1 MGKCRRGLGI
11 MSLLYRRKLGT
22 RSTVAYKNKELIKF
36 TLSLVLASLSI
47 NLMLVTDRTVLG
59 LYSLDSM
66 NATSL
71 GGNFVATVS
80 FVFICIAEIATVF
93 VGQYN
98 GIKEYEKT
106 ARAPWQM
113 IYLGLASFLFF
124 IPLAI
129 FCDCFNLFPKYLEKE
144 GLLYTRI
151 LLAFGGFQIISIA
164 LSSFFIGRKQSYI
177 VIFTFL
183 LGNLVN
189 IVLDYIFVFGI
200 KGLFDPMGAKG
211 AALATVMVEMM
222 FNIIFA
228 AVFFNKDNR
237 LKFKTLDYKFRL
249 NLFVD
254 CLRIGFPIS
263 LGKFFN
269 LLGWFC
275 IMTCFINASKDIA
288 TLESFIMGIWMAFIF
303 FADGTSRALSAL
315 SANLIGERQLG
326 VIQNLLRKFLKAN
339 YILCAI
345 YSIPLVFFPE
355 IMIHFLDKA
364 EGEITHLIP
373 DLKFTLASLFII
385 LVTDGVFYLYCGVLT
400 AGGDTKF
407 PTYLD
412 ISTLW
417 GLVVIPVAFMY
428 WTGSLTS
435 IRPAYVLIPIS
446 GLINCVVIYMRY
458 KKLLWYK
465 QLVSKE
471 IENQ

>member
-1 MGKCRRGLGI
+1 MQNMNMYG
-11 MSLLYRRKLGT
+11 
-22 RSTVAYKNKELIKF
+22 NKELIKF
-36 TLSLVLASLSI
+36 SLSLVLASLSI
-47 NLMLVTDRTVLG
+47 SIMLVTDRIILG

-66 NATSL
+66 NAASL
-71 GGNFVATVS
+71 GGNFDATVS
-80 FVFICIAEIATVF
+80 FVFICIAQIATVF

-98 GIKEYEKT
+98 GIKEYDKT

-113 IYLGLASFLFF
+113 IYLGFASFLFF
-124 IPLAI
+124 IPMAV
-129 FCDCFNLFPKYLEKE
+129 FCDCFNIFPKYLEKE
-144 GLLYTRI
+144 GLAYTRI
-151 LLAFGGFQIISIA
+151 LLSFAGFHVISVA
-164 LSSFFIGRKQSYI
+164 LSSFFIGRKQSFI

-189 IVLDYIFVFGI
+189 VILDYLLVFGVE
-200 KGLFDPMGAKG
+200 GLFNPMGAKG
-211 AALATVMVEMM
+211 AAIATVSVEMI

-228 AVFFNKDNR
+228 TVFFSKNNR

-249 NLFVD
+249 DLFID
-254 CLRIGFPIS
+254 CLKIGFPVS

-275 IMTCFINASKDIA
+275 IMTCFINSSKDIA
-288 TLESFIMGIWMAFIF
+288 TIESFIMGIWMAFIF

-326 VIQNLLRKFLKAN
+326 VIQNLLKKFLNAN
-339 YILCAI
+339 YVLCAI

-355 IMIHFLDKA
+355 IMIYFLDKA
-364 EGEITHLIP
+364 EGEIAHLVP
-373 DLKFTLASLFII
+373 DLEFTLISLFII
-385 LVTDGVFYLYCGVLT
+385 LVTDGIFYLYCGVLT

-417 GLVVIPVAFMY
+417 GLVVIPVAAMY
-428 WTGSLTS
+428 WTNSLTS

-446 GLINCVVIYMRY
+446 GIVNCCVIYIRY
-458 KKLLWYK
+458 KKLQWYK
-465 QLVSKE
+465 QLVCPQA
-471 IENQ
+471 IN

>member
-1 MGKCRRGLGI
+1 
-11 MSLLYRRKLGT
+11 MSFLQHKRVKV
-22 RSTVAYKNKELIKF
+22 RSTIAYRNNELIKF

-47 NLMLVTDRTVLG
+47 NLMFVTDRTILG

-80 FVFICIAEIATVF
+80 FVFICVAEIATVF

-98 GIKEYEKT
+98 GIKEYDKT

-113 IYLGLASFLFF
+113 VYLGFASFLFF
-124 IPLAI
+124 IPLAV
-129 FCDCFNLFPKYLEKE
+129 FCDCFNLFPKYLEEE
-144 GLLYTRI
+144 GLIYTRI

-164 LSSFFIGRKQSYI
+164 LSTFFIGRKQSYI

-183 LGNLVN
+183 IGN
-189 IVLDYIFVFGI
+189 VLNAIFDYVFVFGI
-200 KGLFDPMGAKG
+200 KGIFNPLGAKG
-211 AALATVMVEMM
+211 AAIATVLVEFA

-228 AVFFNKDNR
+228 SVFFNKNNR
-237 LKFKTLDYKFRL
+237 DIYKTSDCTFRWPLFLK
-249 NLFVD
+249 
-254 CLRIGFPIS
+254 CLKVGLPIS
-263 LGKFFN
+263 IGKFFN

-275 IMTCFINASKDIA
+275 IMACFINASKDIA
-288 TLESFIMGIWMAFIF
+288 TVESFIMGIWMAFIF
-303 FADGTSRALSAL
+303 FADGTSKALSAL
-315 SANLIGERQLG
+315 AANLIGERKLR
-326 VIQNLLRKFLKAN
+326 VIQNLLKKFLNAN
-339 YILCAI
+339 YLLSAI

-355 IMIHFLDKA
+355 IMIHFLNKA
-364 EGEITHLIP
+364 EGEISYLIP
-373 DLKFTLASLFII
+373 DLKFTFISLFII
-385 LVTDGVFYLYCGVLT
+385 ILTDGIFYLYCGVLT

-417 GLVVIPVAFMY
+417 GLVVIPVSVMY
-428 WTGSLTS
+428 WTNSLTS

-446 GLINCVVIYMRY
+446 GIINCIVIYVRY
-458 KKLLWYK
+458 KKQLWYK

-471 IENQ
+471 SEN